1 MNRRTQWLAGTAV
14 MAALLGS
21 AAVVEAQNATTGTIG
36 GVVRDAQQGVL
47 PGAAVVA
54 VHAPTGT
61 VYEAFARADGRFD
74 LLNVQVGRYDLDVA
88 LSGFG
93 TQSLS
98 GVVVTLGAATEVP
111 VTLQLATLTET
122 VEVVAEASEVFSPS
136 RSGTTAGVAT
146 GVIETLPT
154 LERSLQ
160 DFARVNPFFVKTSQN
175 NESESFLSVAG
186 RSGRYNNIQIDGA
199 VNNDLFGLARQGTPG
214 GQANT
219 QPISLDAV
227 SELQLVVAPYDVRQS
242 GFSGGGIN
250 VITRSGSNAF
260 SGTGYFYSRNEGL
273 VGSGVDALPIATFFD
288 RQQGAS
294 VGGPLVRNRA
304 FFLPTSRGS
313 GARPRWAT
321 RSTDR
326 RVSTSAAWPTRS
338 ASCRSPTAATAT
350 TCPAGSARSSAGTR
364 TTSCSSAP
372 TSTWR
377 RGSVS
382 RCGTTP

>member
-1 MNRRTQWLAGTAV
+1 MNRRTQWIAGTIV
-14 MAALLGS
+14 VAAAIGS
-21 AAVVEAQNATTGTIG
+21 AGVGSAQNATTGTIG

-61 VYEAFARADGRFD
+61 RYEAFTRADGRFD
-74 LLNVQVGRYDLDVA
+74 LLNVQVGPYDLEVA
-88 LSGFG
+88 ISGFG
-93 TQSLS
+93 TRSLA
-98 GVVVTLGAATEVP
+98 GIVVTLGEATEVP
-111 VTLQLATLTET
+111 MQLAALTET
-122 VEVVAEASEVFSPS
+122 VEVVAEASAVFSPS

-175 NESESFLSVAG
+175 AESESFLSVAG

-250 VITRSGSNAF
+250 VITR
-260 SGTGYFYSRNEGL
+260 TR
-273 VGSGVDALPIATFFD
+273 
-288 RQQGAS
+288 
-294 VGGPLVRNRA
+294 
-304 FFLPTSRGS
+304 TSS
-313 GARPRWAT
+313 
-321 RSTDR
+321 RST
-326 RVSTSAAWPTRS
+326 
-338 ASCRSPTAATAT
+338 T
-350 TCPAGSARSSAGTR
+350 T
-364 TTSCSSAP
+364 
-372 TSTWR
+372 
-377 RGSVS
+377 
-382 RCGTTP
+382 

>member
-1 MNRRTQWLAGTAV
+1 MNRRMLWIAGAIAV
-14 MAALLGS
+14 AVVVGS
-21 AAVVEAQNATTGTIG
+21 APASDAQNATTGTIG

-61 VYEAFARADGRFD
+61 RYEAFARADGRFD
-74 LLNVQVGRYDLDVA
+74 LLNVQVGPYDLEVA
-88 LSGFG
+88 MSGFG
-93 TQSLS
+93 TQSLP
-98 GVVVTLGAATEVP
+98 GAVVTLGEATEAP
-111 VTLQLATLTET
+111 ITLQLAALTET
-122 VEVVAEASEVFSPS
+122 VEVVGEASAVFSPS

-175 NESESFLSVAG
+175 AESESFLSVAG

-227 SELQLVVAPYDVRQS
+227 SELRQS

-250 VITRSGSNAF
+250 VITRSGSSTF
-260 SGTGYFYSRNEGL
+260 SGTGFLYSRNEGL
-273 VGSGVDALPIATFFD
+273 VGSGIDDLPIATFFD
-288 RQQGAS
+288 RQHGAS
-294 VGGPLVRNRA
+294 VGGPRRPDL
-304 FFLPTSRGS
+304 
-313 GARPRWAT
+313 GARPAPVHHRHPQRAVPFSQPVHPGQLRGLRVHQPGALRSGPRPVRTATASRARAT
-321 RSTDR
+321 RGR
-326 RVSTSAAWPTRS
+326 RPSSGSTSS
-338 ASCRSPTAATAT
+338 ASTPATSGGCAT
-350 TCPAGSARSSAGTR
+350 TCR
-364 TTSCSSAP
+364 
-372 TSTWR
+372 
-377 RGSVS
+377 
-382 RCGTTP
+382 